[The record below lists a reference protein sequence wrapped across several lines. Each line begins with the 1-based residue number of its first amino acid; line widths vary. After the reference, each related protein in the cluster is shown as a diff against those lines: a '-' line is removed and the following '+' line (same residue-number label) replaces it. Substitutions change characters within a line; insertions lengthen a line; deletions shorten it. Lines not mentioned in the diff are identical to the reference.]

1 MKTLKKY
8 WKWLLVLALVI
19 LVCLANRQSLPE
31 ILREVG
37 KTPPMVIGAA
47 CLLSAGYF
55 LAEGAI
61 IHYMTKRYRPEFTCR
76 EGISCALYCA
86 FYRVATLGSGSGVAE
101 IYYLNTRGIEA
112 GTATGMSLV
121 QYILHKVA
129 VALYGITGFI
139 ILCIQGDTVVRSYR
153 LQMVLGCILTAL
165 ITAVL
170 ITAAAGKKIT
180 ARIFR
185 LLDKKLKPGSKA
197 EQKAHTFRKQA
208 ELCQQEGGVL
218 LHDKKA
224 LLIVCLL
231 DAVKLSCWYMVP
243 WLLFAGTTSLSL
255 PDTMLLTA
263 LIQTL
268 AAVIPCPSGIGA
280 VEYVFSLFFGT
291 YVSGVSA
298 VSASLVYRFAT
309 FLFPCIPGAALA
321 WRHYRWNKKRRM
333 DRIRNNNERAGSQ
346 K

>member
-8 WKWLLVLALVI
+8 RKWLLVLALVI

-37 KTPPMVIGAA
+37 RTPPMVIGAA
-47 CLLSAGYF
+47 CLLSVGYF

-61 IHYMTKRYRPEFTCR
+61 IHYMTKRYRPEFTFR
-76 EGISCALYCA
+76 EGVSCAFYCA

-121 QYILHKVA
+121 QYILHKIA
-129 VALYGITGFI
+129 VALYGITGFV
-139 ILCIQGDTVVRSYR
+139 ILCVHGDAVVRSYR

-180 ARIFR
+180 ARFFR
-185 LLDKKLKPGSKA
+185 LLDKKLKPGSRA
-197 EQKAHTFRKQA
+197 EQKARTFQKQA
-208 ELCQQEGGVL
+208 ELCQHEGCIL
-218 LHDKKA
+218 LHDKKE

-231 DAVKLSCWYMVP
+231 DAVKLSCWYVIP
-243 WLLFAGTTSLSL
+243 WILFAGTASLSL
-255 PDTMLLTA
+255 VDTILLTG

-291 YVSGVSA
+291 YISGVSA

-309 FLFPCIPGAALA
+309 FLFPCIPGAVLA
-321 WRHYRWNKKRRM
+321 WRHFRWNKKRRM
-333 DRIRNNNERAGSQ
+333 DHIRSSNQTAGSQ

>member
-8 WKWLLVLALVI
+8 WKWLLVLALISV
-19 LVCLANRQSLPE
+19 VCLANRRSLPE

-37 KTPPMVIGAA
+37 RTPPMIIGAA

-55 LAEGAI
+55 LAEGAVI
-61 IHYMTKRYRPEFTCR
+61 RYMAKRCQPGFTLR
-76 EGISCALYCA
+76 EGVSCALYCA

-112 GTATGMSLV
+112 GTAAGMSLV
-121 QYILHKVA
+121 QYILHKTAVA
-129 VALYGITGFI
+129 VYGIAGFI
-139 ILCIQGDTVVRSYR
+139 ILCSQGDAVVRSYR
-153 LQMVLGCILTAL
+153 LQMVLGCILTVL

-170 ITAAAGKKIT
+170 IMAAAGKKIT
-180 ARIFR
+180 ARFFR

-197 EQKAHTFRKQA
+197 EQKAHTFQKQA
-208 ELCQQEGGVL
+208 ELCQHEGGIL
-218 LHDKKA
+218 LHDKKE
-224 LLIVCLL
+224 LFIVCLL
-231 DAVKLSCWYMVP
+231 DAVKLSCWYVIP
-243 WLLFAGTTSLSL
+243 WLLFAGTASLSL
-255 PDTMLLTA
+255 TDTMLLTA

-309 FLFPCIPGAALA
+309 FLFPCIPGAVLA
-321 WRHYRWNKKRRM
+321 WRHFRWNKKRRLE
-333 DRIRNNNERAGSQ
+333 RIHNKSTGSQ
-346 K
+346 Q

>member
-1 MKTLKKY
+1 METLKKY

-37 KTPPMVIGAA
+37 KTPLMVIGAA

-55 LAEGAI
+55 LAEGAVI
-61 IHYMTKRYRPEFTCR
+61 YYMTKRYRPEFTCR

-129 VALYGITGFI
+129 VAFYGITGFI

-218 LHDKKA
+218 LHDKK
-224 LLIVCLL
+224 
-231 DAVKLSCWYMVP
+231 
-243 WLLFAGTTSLSL
+243 LF
-255 PDTMLLTA
+255 
-263 LIQTL
+263 
-268 AAVIPCPSGIGA
+268 
-280 VEYVFSLFFGT
+280 
-291 YVSGVSA
+291 
-298 VSASLVYRFAT
+298 
-309 FLFPCIPGAALA
+309 
-321 WRHYRWNKKRRM
+321 
-333 DRIRNNNERAGSQ
+333 
-346 K
+346 

>member
-1 MKTLKKY
+1 M
-8 WKWLLVLALVI
+8 
-19 LVCLANRQSLPE
+19 
-31 ILREVG
+31 
-37 KTPPMVIGAA
+37 
-47 CLLSAGYF
+47 
-55 LAEGAI
+55 
-61 IHYMTKRYRPEFTCR
+61 
-76 EGISCALYCA
+76 
-86 FYRVATLGSGSGVAE
+86 
-101 IYYLNTRGIEA
+101 
-112 GTATGMSLV
+112 
-121 QYILHKVA
+121 
-129 VALYGITGFI
+129 
-139 ILCIQGDTVVRSYR
+139 
-153 LQMVLGCILTAL
+153 
-165 ITAVL
+165 
-170 ITAAAGKKIT
+170 
-180 ARIFR
+180 
-185 LLDKKLKPGSKA
+185 
-197 EQKAHTFRKQA
+197 
-208 ELCQQEGGVL
+208 

-321 WRHYRWNKKRRM
+321 WRHFRWNKKRRM

-346 K
+346 R

>member
-19 LVCLANRQSLPE
+19 VVCLANRRSLPE

-37 KTPPMVIGAA
+37 RTPPRIIGAA

-55 LAEGAI
+55 LAEGAVI
-61 IHYMTKRYRPEFTCR
+61 RYMAKHCQPGFTFR
-76 EGISCALYCA
+76 EGVSCALYCA

-112 GTATGMSLV
+112 GTAAGMSLV
-121 QYILHKVA
+121 QYILHKTAVA
-129 VALYGITGFI
+129 VYGIAGFI
-139 ILCIQGDTVVRSYR
+139 ILCSQGDAVVRSYR
-153 LQMVLGCILTAL
+153 LQMVLGCILTVL

-170 ITAAAGKKIT
+170 IMAAAGKKT
-180 ARIFR
+180 SACIFR

-197 EQKAHTFRKQA
+197 EQKAHIFKKQA
-208 ELCQQEGGVL
+208 ALCQREGGIL
-218 LHDKKA
+218 LHDKKG
-224 LLIVCLL
+224 LFLVCLL
-231 DAVKLSCWYMVP
+231 DAVKLSCWYVIP
-243 WLLFAGTTSLSL
+243 WLLFAGTASLSL
-255 PDTMLLTA
+255 ADTMLLTA

-321 WRHYRWNKKRRM
+321 WRHFRWNKKRRLE
-333 DRIRNNNERAGSQ
+333 RIHNKPTGSQ
-346 K
+346 Q